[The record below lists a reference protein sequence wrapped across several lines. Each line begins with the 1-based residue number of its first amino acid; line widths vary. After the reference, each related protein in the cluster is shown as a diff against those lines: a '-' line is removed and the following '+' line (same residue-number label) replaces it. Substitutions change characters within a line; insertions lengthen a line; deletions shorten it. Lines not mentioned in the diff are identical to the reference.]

1 MFYYHFHEGR
11 KKRVGRES
19 IPITFDYILLFMF
32 MSLDGEG
39 SKSFVAR
46 LSVIDFEVKKM
57 EKIPLWYDQQL
68 ELLQSYD
75 RRSVV

>member
-1 MFYYHFHEGR
+1 
-11 KKRVGRES
+11 
-19 IPITFDYILLFMF
+19 MF